1 MLSKQ
6 ISGIVLPVFFCA
18 GTCLSGA
25 AVPPGGPANTNL
37 KAQAQQAFSVIP
49 GWFEP
54 AAHGSYV
61 SRGHAGDVALTPS
74 GMNMVVR
81 AGLRKTPGVLPVSLS
96 GAGPLTW
103 NGERKLPGKTNYFEG
118 NDRSKWRGDVPQFS
132 SVRAASVWKGV
143 DLVVYGRQK
152 CLEYDFIVAP
162 GADAQTIRMQFG
174 KGWHAN
180 VQDGGDLEITNG
192 IATVR
197 QEKPVAWQ
205 ERSGKRVE
213 VASRFRLSHD
223 GSVGFELGAYDPS
236 TALVIDPVLAF
247 SGFFG
252 GESNDEINAVAA
264 GVDGSYWL
272 VGTTGSTIAEVTG
285 TTAYLA
291 TRAGYNDIFLAQ
303 IRPHSDG
310 TPALTYF
317 SYIGGSSNDIP
328 AAIAISSGGLI
339 ALTGTTYSTAFPTT
353 TNAFQLTIGGDADAF
368 VLEFDPMQGG
378 TAAMLFSSFFG
389 GTGYDY
395 GTGVAFDASG
405 NILVTGYTD
414 ASTLPDTGINASY
427 QTTNAGGVDTF
438 LLSVVPGGATTADT
452 LLYSTFIGGN
462 LTDIPQG
469 LAVDAQG
476 LIYIGGF
483 TTSATFPL
491 VGASYGTYLR
501 GGGDGFLAVMDLTQ
515 EDPLAQLVYSS
526 YIGGDD
532 LDALT
537 GLVLD
542 GNGGVWMTG
551 YTLSDN
557 FPVTSNAPQTTFT
570 GYADTWLSHLDL
582 TKSGTDQLTYSTL
595 FNGVSSTYGD
605 FAMTMPYAIVLDS
618 LGRPT
623 IGGYT
628 NCLDL
633 PSIAPLPIAQTTASL
648 SAFLATFD
656 PALSG
661 NASIV
666 FSTVF
671 GGIGTNSVQALVR
684 DSTGNI
690 LVGGTTTASSFPVTD
705 GTAKGNPTGAP
716 TGFYLLLKPD
726 PQQ

>member
-1 MLSKQ
+1 M
-6 ISGIVLPVFFCA
+6 
-18 GTCLSGA
+18 
-25 AVPPGGPANTNL
+25 
-37 KAQAQQAFSVIP
+37 
-49 GWFEP
+49 
-54 AAHGSYV
+54 
-61 SRGHAGDVALTPS
+61 
-74 GMNMVVR
+74 
-81 AGLRKTPGVLPVSLS
+81 
-96 GAGPLTW
+96 
-103 NGERKLPGKTNYFEG
+103 
-118 NDRSKWRGDVPQFS
+118 
-132 SVRAASVWKGV
+132 
-143 DLVVYGRQK
+143 
-152 CLEYDFIVAP
+152 
-162 GADAQTIRMQFG
+162 
-174 KGWHAN
+174 
-180 VQDGGDLEITNG
+180 
-192 IATVR
+192 
-197 QEKPVAWQ
+197 
-205 ERSGKRVE
+205 
-213 VASRFRLSHD
+213 
-223 GSVGFELGAYDPS
+223 
-236 TALVIDPVLAF
+236 
-247 SGFFG
+247 
-252 GESNDEINAVAA
+252 
-264 GVDGSYWL
+264 
-272 VGTTGSTIAEVTG
+272 
-285 TTAYLA
+285 
-291 TRAGYNDIFLAQ
+291 
-303 IRPHSDG
+303 
-310 TPALTYF
+310 
-317 SYIGGSSNDIP
+317 
-328 AAIAISSGGLI
+328 
-339 ALTGTTYSTAFPTT
+339 
-353 TNAFQLTIGGDADAF
+353 
-368 VLEFDPMQGG
+368 
-378 TAAMLFSSFFG
+378 
-389 GTGYDY
+389 
-395 GTGVAFDASG
+395 
-405 NILVTGYTD
+405 
-414 ASTLPDTGINASY
+414 
-427 QTTNAGGVDTF
+427 
-438 LLSVVPGGATTADT
+438 
-452 LLYSTFIGGN
+452 
-462 LTDIPQG
+462 
-469 LAVDAQG
+469 
-476 LIYIGGF
+476 
-483 TTSATFPL
+483 
-491 VGASYGTYLR
+491 VGASYGGFLR

>member
-25 AVPPGGPANTNL
+25 VVPPGEPANTNL

-54 AAHGSYV
+54 ATHGSYV

-81 AGLRKTPGVLPVSLS
+81 AGLGKTPGVLPVSLP
-96 GAGPLTW
+96 GAGILTW
-103 NGERKLPGKTNYFEG
+103 NGEKQLPGKTNYFVG
-118 NDRSKWRGDVPQFS
+118 TDRSKWRGDVPQFS

-152 CLEYDFIVAP
+152 RLEYDFVVAP
-162 GADAQTIRMQFG
+162 GAATQAIRMQFG
-174 KGWHAN
+174 KGWRAS
-180 VQDGGDLEITNG
+180 VQDGGDLEITDG

-213 VASRFRLSHD
+213 VASRFRLGDD
-223 GSVGFELGAYDPS
+223 GSVGFDVGAYDRS
-236 TALVIDPVLAF
+236 TPLVIDPVLAF

-252 GESNDEINAVAA
+252 GESNDEINCVAA

-272 VGTTGSTIAEVTG
+272 VGTTGSTISEVTG

-291 TRAGYNDIFLAQ
+291 ARAGYNDIFLAQ
-303 IRPHSDG
+303 IRPRSDG

-317 SYIGGSSNDIP
+317 TYIGGASNDYP
-328 AAIAISSGGLI
+328 AAIAISPGGLI

-353 TNAFQLTIGGDADAF
+353 TNGFQTTIGGDADAF
-368 VLEFDPMQGG
+368 VIEFDPLQGG

-389 GTGYDY
+389 GAGFDY

-414 ASTLPDTGINASY
+414 ASTLPVTGINASY
-427 QTTNAGGVDTF
+427 QTTNAGGVDMF
-438 LLSVVPGGATTADT
+438 LLSVVPTGATTADT

-462 LTDIPQG
+462 LTDIPQT

-483 TTSATFPL
+483 TTSATFPM
-491 VGASYGTYLR
+491 VGASYGTFLR

-515 EDPLAQLVYSS
+515 DPLSQLVYST

-537 GLVLD
+537 GMVLD

-551 YTLSDN
+551 YTLSN
-557 FPVTSNAPQTTFT
+557 SFPVTSNAPQTAFT
-570 GYADTWLSHLDL
+570 GYADAWLAHLDL
-582 TKSGTDQLTYSTL
+582 TKSGADQLTYSTL
-595 FNGVSSTYGD
+595 YNGSLSTYGD
-605 FAMTMPYAIVLDS
+605 FAMTMPYAVVLDS
-618 LGRPT
+618 LGRPM

-633 PSIAPLPIAQTTASL
+633 PSMAPLPIDQTSASL

-656 PALSG
+656 PAVSG
-661 NASIV
+661 NASVV

-671 GGIGTNSVQALVR
+671 GGIGTNMVQALAH
-684 DSTGNI
+684 DTTGNI
-690 LVGGTTTASSFPVTD
+690 IVGGTTTASSFPVTD
-705 GTAKGNPTGAP
+705 GTTKGNPTGAP
-716 TGFYLLLKPD
+716 TGFYLLLRPD
-726 PQQ
+726 PKP